1 MILLDTHVMIW
12 HLAGD
17 RRMGR
22 RAARRVDRAAREAEL
37 VISAFSFWELGL
49 LVAAGRLRMRLSPAE
64 FRVASLRAGIAE
76 IPVDGK
82 IAILSTELAGMHADP
97 ADRIIVATALE
108 TNATLMTADAQILG
122 MRTGPERQDAQ
133 V

>member
-12 HLAGD
+12 RAAGD
-17 RRMGR
+17 PRIGP
-22 RAARRVDRAAREAEL
+22 RAARRVDKALREGDLA
-37 VISAFSFWELGL
+37 VSAFSFWEVGL
-49 LVAAGRLRMRLSPAE
+49 LIAARRLRTRLTPDE

-82 IAILSTELAGMHADP
+82 IAILSTQLTGMHSDP

-108 TNATLMTADAQILG
+108 RGATLMTADAQILAL
-122 MRTGPERQDAQ
+122 RVGPDRQDAQ
-133 V
+133 A